1 MGTIKR
7 KAVLGLAALLAV
19 IIAAALCWRPNA
31 AQAKK
36 TVKIKTLKIKDA
48 SQGLLINKKEKRKL
62 KLQSKPSKISS
73 RELKWKSSNK
83 SVVSVDQKGVIRG
96 KKYGRA
102 YISVK
107 AKKNSGK
114 KAKIRV
120 QVGRKVEK
128 VKLAA
133 ARLTMDAKTQS
144 ILVVS
149 IQPANATSPGVRFT
163 SSNKK
168 VAAVT
173 KEGVVKARAEGEAV
187 ITAASTD
194 GTKKKAVCKVKVQ
207 IPSQSVAL
215 ETEISPLR
223 VSVGGTVEIDAH
235 VRPLNASNREVTY
248 ISSNPGVARVS
259 QSGTV
264 TGIRAGTTVLQAKAA
279 DGRSSAS
286 VKIEV
291 YELEVKGKKMIAH
304 RGYSTK
310 APENTIPAFR
320 LAVESGFWGV
330 ECDVRKTWDGHFVIM
345 HDASLKRMCGFDTD
359 VSILTLKEIQEFQI
373 ISGDRVSSYP
383 GLKVPSLDDYLSVMA
398 QSASVHPVI
407 ELKEAYTLKEI
418 QKIVNMTDDYGLLDR
433 VVFISVHQDNLLFLK
448 SLGVLKEG
456 QLQYVYGAEERNKVV
471 EVDTGVLDWCIK
483 NQIDLDARYNLLTKS
498 AVAYMHRGGRLVN
511 AWTVN
516 QLQEAYEMFR
526 DYGIDMLTT
535 EKMLAR

>member
-7 KAVLGLAALLAV
+7 KAVLGAAALLAV
-19 IIAAALCWRPNA
+19 IAAMIILLQPDV

-36 TVKIKTLKIKDA
+36 AAHSKTIKIKDA
-48 SQGLLINKKEKRKL
+48 SRGLLINKKEKRKL
-62 KLQSKPSKISS
+62 KLQSKPSGISS
-73 RELKWKSSNK
+73 RELEWKSSKK
-83 SVVSVDQKGVIRG
+83 SVVSVNQKGVIRG

-107 AKKNSGK
+107 ARKNPGK
-114 KAKIRV
+114 KAKIRI

-128 VKLAA
+128 VRLAA
-133 ARLTMDAKTQS
+133 ARLTMDAKAQS
-144 ILVVS
+144 TLAVS
-149 IQPANATSPGVRFT
+149 VQPVNATSPEVRFT

-168 VAAVT
+168 VATVSKA
-173 KEGVVKARAEGEAV
+173 GVIKARAEGETV
-187 ITAASTD
+187 ITAVSTD

-235 VRPLNASNREVTY
+235 VKPSNASNREVTY
-248 ISSNPGVARVS
+248 TSSNPGVARVS

-264 TGIRAGTTVLQAKAA
+264 TGMKAGTTVLQAKAA

-291 YELEVKGKKMIAH
+291 YELEVRGKKMIAH

-320 LAVESGFWGV
+320 LAVENGFWGV
-330 ECDVRKTWDGHFVIM
+330 ECDVRKTWDGQFVIM
-345 HDASLKRMCGFDTD
+345 HDESLKRMCGFDTD
-359 VSILTLKEIQEFQI
+359 VSMLTLKEIREFQI
-373 ISGDRVSSYP
+373 IAGDKISSYP
-383 GLKVPSLDDYLSVMA
+383 GLKVPSLEEYLSVMA
-398 QSASVHPVI
+398 QSSSVHPVI
-407 ELKEAYTLKEI
+407 ELKEACTLKEL
-418 QKIVNMTDDYGLLDR
+418 QKIVDMTDDYGLLDR
-433 VVFISVHQDNLLFLK
+433 AVFISVHQDNLLFLK
-448 SLGVLKEG
+448 SLGVLEEG

-471 EVDTGVLDWCIK
+471 EVDNGILDWCIK
-483 NQIDLDARYNLLTKS
+483 NRIDLDARYNLLTKA
-498 AVAYMHRGGRLVN
+498 AVAYMHRGGRVVN

-516 QLQEAYEMFR
+516 QLEEAYEMFR
-526 DYGIDMLTT
+526 DYGIDMITT

>member
-1 MGTIKR
+1 MATIKR

-144 ILVVS
+144 TLAVS
-149 IQPANATSPGVRFT
+149 VQPANATSPGVRFT

-168 VAAVT
+168 VA
-173 KEGVVKARAEGEAV
+173 AV

-359 VSILTLKEIQEFQI
+359 VSMLTLKEIQEFQI

-383 GLKVPSLDDYLSVMA
+383 GLKVPSLEDYLSVMA

-407 ELKEAYTLKEI
+407 ELKEAYTLKEL
-418 QKIVNMTDDYGLLDR
+418 QKIVDMTDDYGLLDR
-433 VVFISVHQDNLLFLK
+433 AVFISVHQDNLLFLK